1 MRIDTN
7 ATPGNLRAR
16 CVAAIVAKVD
26 ADPGLS
32 LRDAARLV
40 AVEAG
45 NEARGKGWAPVTCEY
60 LVRFVATVAA
70 ELELDAV
77 AELAGA
83 SA

>member
-1 MRIDTN
+1 MKIDTN
-7 ATPGNLRAR
+7 AHPGDLRER
-16 CVAAIVAKVD
+16 CVAAIVAKLD

-32 LRDAARLV
+32 LHDAARLV
-40 AVEAG
+40 AIETG
-45 NEARGKGWAPVTCEY
+45 NEAAGKGWAAVTCEY